1 MRTTDFLVIG
11 GGIMG
16 ISLAR
21 EIRNRHPDSR
31 VVLLEKE
38 TDLAFHASGRNSG
51 VLHAGFYYTAD
62 SHKARFT
69 RDGNAM
75 LREYC
80 LEKGLRL
87 NQCGKLVVTQS
98 EEQLS
103 GLQELKKRGDVN
115 NVELH
120 WLTEAE
126 AREIEPQIRTHE
138 SALWSPTTASVD
150 PREVVTSLAQDAVSR
165 GVEIHTDTA
174 YTRYNR
180 KAKTVETTNG
190 AYQAGFVVNCA
201 GLYAD
206 RIAQDFGFSENYRIL
221 PFKGLYLYADPATYR
236 PSTNIYP
243 VPDLKYPFLGVHY
256 TLTVDGHAKIG
267 PTAIPALW
275 REHYQGLD
283 RFDISEFSEIVY
295 REMKLFA
302 ANQFGFRDLALEEIR
317 KYRKGYMINEARK
330 LLAATDNMKFN
341 TWGKPGIRA
350 QLINIQDNRLEM
362 DFKYEGDK
370 ESFHV
375 LNAVSPAFTCSL
387 SFSTHLADVIESQL
401 H

>member
-1 MRTTDFLVIG
+1 
-11 GGIMG
+11 MG

-38 TDLAFHASGRNSG
+38 TELAFHASGRNSG

-103 GLQELKKRGDVN
+103 GLQELKRRGDAN

-126 AREIEPQIRTHE
+126 AREIEPQIRTYE

-174 YTRYNR
+174 YKRYNH

-275 REHYQGLD
+275 REHYQGMS
-283 RFDISEFSEIVY
+283 RFDFSEFSEIVY

-387 SFSTHLADVIESQL
+387 SFSAHLADVIESQL